1 MHRTLLS
8 CFINFCGAFKVRLN
22 CTAQF
27 YIALFT
33 SELHRTVCAVHLR
46 YALIAP
52 HSPELLLGKVTISIM
67 RFCYSVQCGALR
79 CILVHFSR
87 YRNFYDLQLL
97 MLDLLLTYLCLNPL
111 DIEFRVCTFRVEI
124 VVLGRFLEIS
134 GLKKCN
140 VSNLE

>member
-8 CFINFCGAFKVRLN
+8 CFINFRGAFKVRLN

-27 YIALFT
+27 YITLFT

-79 CILVHFSR
+79 CNSVHLRHSLQKLLKITRNKFEWPLTPNNICFS
-87 YRNFYDLQLL
+87 NI
-97 MLDLLLTYLCLNPL
+97 C
-111 DIEFRVCTFRVEI
+111 
-124 VVLGRFLEIS
+124 FLWDFS
-134 GLKKCN
+134 HAKGQ
-140 VSNLE
+140 